1 MNAYD
6 IDWNELK
13 TLAERLSEPGLGPG
27 SVLESEWRIIE
38 QALDR
43 LLAMENWEGL
53 IRLREMFAFLVIGDT
68 TGGLPVVQRI
78 SAEAMKAAEH
88 LDRITLV
95 ARFLH
100 DEGHNLHRQGYHE
113 RAMTA
118 FERAAEL
125 YQEVGEKFRALESY
139 YMTALCHRA
148 LENRVVA
155 RHVLDQVLQQVSDD
169 DPWRGNP
176 LQVMAWLMQDEGQLD
191 EAEKLLREALALYK
205 QYQGPDSM
213 LVVQTLA
220 DLGEVVGLQ
229 GRYTEALEI
238 FERSLAILSRFAG
251 QFDRQEARTKLKL
264 AETVT
269 RRGEYECAL
278 RLLDEADDKIRGYG
292 HYYDLL
298 WRIELARAFIYW
310 QQRRWASAVRK
321 LRMVLRYRRQLGL
334 SNVVLAK
341 QLVHRLRMRTG
352 LPG

>member
-1 MNAYD
+1 MRAYNV
-6 IDWNELK
+6 DWDKLK
-13 TLAERLSEPGLGPG
+13 TLAEKLAEPGLGPG
-27 SVLESEWRIIE
+27 SVLESEWQIIE
-38 QALDR
+38 QALDQ
-43 LLAMENWEGL
+43 LLAIENWEGL
-53 IRLREMFAFLVIGDT
+53 IHLREMFAFLVIGDT

-78 SAEAMKAAEH
+78 NAEAINAAER
-88 LDRITLV
+88 LGDIALV

-113 RAMTA
+113 RAIKA
-118 FERAAEL
+118 FERSAES
-125 YQEVGEKFRALESY
+125 YQKLGEEFRSLESY

-148 LENRVVA
+148 LENRTVA
-155 RHVLDQVLQQVSDD
+155 RRILDQVLQQVSD

-176 LQVMAWLMQDEGQLD
+176 LQVMAWLMQDEGHLD
-191 EAEKLLREALALYK
+191 EAEELLREALTLYE
-205 QYQGPDSM
+205 QYQGLDSM

-229 GRYTEALEI
+229 GRYSEALEN
-238 FERSLAILSRFAG
+238 FERSLTIASKFSG

-264 AETVT
+264 AEIVS
-269 RRGEYECAL
+269 RRGEYEHAL

-310 QQRRWASAVRK
+310 RQWRWGPAVRK
-321 LRMVLRYRRQLGL
+321 LRMALRYRRQLGL

-341 QLVHRLRMRTG
+341 QLVSRLRMGAG
-352 LPG
+352 LPR